1 MSRTKRQYHDAIE
14 AARGGGVC
22 EGQTFSAQRHLH
34 THNASHH
41 QQADR
46 QGHAGEGAVKY
57 SICLLP
63 DVDLMMPGQA
73 PDIIINRRGK
83 VERRNPTI
91 AHVASPWMR
100 QA

>member
-1 MSRTKRQYHDAIE
+1 
-14 AARGGGVC
+14 
-22 EGQTFSAQRHLH
+22 
-34 THNASHH
+34 
-41 QQADR
+41 
-46 QGHAGEGAVKY
+46 VKY

-63 DVDLMMPGQA
+63 DVDLMMPGHG
-73 PDIIINRRGK
+73 PDIIIINRRGK